1 MPITFQRHASAGVDA
16 LFHFTFTGKEQRQAT
31 VVIRDRSIRVSEG
44 HVGEAALHLTADSET
59 WLGFL
64 AKERSLLWAL
74 LRRKI
79 RISGSPRLLL
89 AFGRCFP
96 T

>member
-1 MPITFQRHASAGVDA
+1 LDA
-16 LFHFTFTGKEQRQAT
+16 TYNFTFTGKEEGMAT
-31 VVIRDRSIRVSEG
+31 VVIRDKTLEVQDG
-44 HVGEAALHLTADSET
+44 HLGVADIHITADSHT

-64 AKERSLLWAL
+64 AKERNIVWAL

-79 RISGSPRLLL
+79 RIQGPVRLLK

-96 T
+96 S